1 MSAMFKLA
9 RRSSPQK
16 KAEKSS
22 YQMQSFLPI
31 RSLSSQSRGR
41 MKFSLK
47 REAHLGSKRNHQG
60 EAEFPQHQ
68 RRPQFHYKASAMTYT
83 WRPQPHERIIGYF
96 QT

>member
-9 RRSSPQK
+9 RRSSQQK

-22 YQMQSFLPI
+22 YRMQFFLPI

-41 MKFSLK
+41 MEFSLK
-47 REAHLGSKRNHQG
+47 RETRLGSKRNHQE
-60 EAEFPQHQ
+60 EAEFPQH
-68 RRPQFHYKASAMTYT
+68 RTRPQFHYKPRDMTYT